1 MASTLPVSR
10 LGRGGKGGGIFREAM
25 SSRRIRSR
33 SWSSFGV
40 SIISGFP
47 RARPLKCDASF
58 LKPERSCDSAACRPC
73 AGLGTTGLDGA
84 GLAGAGLVGAGL
96 GGSGASGAGASL
108 LGRGGSGRVV
118 SIE

>member
-84 GLAGAGLVGAGL
+84 GLAGAGL
-96 GGSGASGAGASL
+96 GGSGARGAGASL

>member
-58 LKPERSCDSAACRPC
+58 LKPVRSCDSAACRPL
-73 AGLGTTGLDGA
+73 AGA
-84 GLAGAGLVGAGL
+84 GLAGAGLAGADGA
-96 GGSGASGAGASL
+96 GGSGAGGSGASL
-108 LGRGGSGRVV
+108 LGRGLSYLCVV